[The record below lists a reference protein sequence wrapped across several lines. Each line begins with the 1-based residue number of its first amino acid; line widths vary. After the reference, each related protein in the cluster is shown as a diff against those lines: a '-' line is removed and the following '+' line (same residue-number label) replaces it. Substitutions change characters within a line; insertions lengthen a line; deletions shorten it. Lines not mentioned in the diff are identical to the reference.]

1 MGTDS
6 QAQEVNMNDAELWE
20 RERKGEPVTHCRAKI
35 KADERARKIAENRAG
50 FARMRS
56 RDFV

>member
-1 MGTDS
+1 
-6 QAQEVNMNDAELWE
+6 MNDAELWE